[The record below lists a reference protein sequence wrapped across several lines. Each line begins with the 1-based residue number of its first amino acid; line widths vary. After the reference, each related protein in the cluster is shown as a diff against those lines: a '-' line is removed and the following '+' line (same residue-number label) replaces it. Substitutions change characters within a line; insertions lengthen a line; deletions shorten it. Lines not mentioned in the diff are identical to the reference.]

1 MSFNVKLPDD
11 PKVEDFKKAKA
22 KLVSQYATKSASAPQ
37 KDEYAFGQKVAISVW
52 NVQRAFKGAL
62 RTLCEC
68 CKLQT
73 GTDLMTDKELK
84 ELDRD
89 D

>member
-11 PKVEDFKKAKA
+11 PKLEDFKKAKA
-22 KLVSQYATKSASAPQ
+22 KLVSQYATKCASATQ
-37 KDEYAFGQKVAISVW
+37 RDEYAFGQKVAMSVW
-52 NVQRAFKGAL
+52 NVQRAFKSAL

-73 GTDLMTDKELK
+73 GSDLMTEKQLQD
-84 ELDRD
+84 LDREE
-89 D
+89 

>member
-11 PKVEDFKKAKA
+11 PKVDDFKQAKA
-22 KLVSQYATKSASAPQ
+22 KLVSQYASKSASAPQ
-37 KDEYAFGQKVAISVW
+37 RDEYAFGQKVAMSVW
-52 NVQRAFKGAL
+52 NVQRSFKAAL

-73 GTDLMTDKELK
+73 GEDLMSVKEL
-84 ELDRD
+84 EQLDRD